1 MTCLQLTKR
10 TKLQRWNTRSKS
22 WSRHWLTARR
32 TTSPSLSSWTRPTCL
47 LPSLRRFS
55 SRASTLTARPVV
67 STSVWHVSSQT
78 LYWRQVLDTD
88 PEVGKKFLEEKVLA
102 IGRKYNCDNLYT
114 YLTCALDRDLVKR
127 VFESVRDHLVT
138 TLINTNF
145 GFD

>member
-1 MTCLQLTKR
+1 VIVFLNKTDLFAAKLKKVQFSTFYPDCKSGGEYLHLTCVMY
-10 TKLQRWNTRSKS
+10 N
-22 WSRHWLTARR
+22 
-32 TTSPSLSSWTRPTCL
+32 
-47 LPSLRRFS
+47 
-55 SRASTLTARPVV
+55 
-67 STSVWHVSSQT
+67 WHE
-78 LYWRQVLDTD
+78 WLDTD
-88 PEVGKKFLEEKVLA
+88 PEIGKKFLEEKVLA